1 LKIRS
6 KVHLAGHEFSSLT
19 AAKIYA
25 KSLLDKYNPGDCIKE
40 DEVAFMKAAI
50 ALRGT
55 EKLMEKIGVGIES
68 IFIDYNRGGDKG
80 FYIRRV
86 DGSETDFSYLKC
98 FTKQS
103 VFTDF
108 STACRNAVKEDKA
121 ALKTGLGFD
130 QYDVHHNGLDFK
142 AIVQAFIE
150 DRHIDI
156 TTIEFLTGDG
166 IEGRYFMDEEL
177 TTAFREFHSLH
188 ASMEVLPKK
197 EHKEKH
203 KHR

>member
-1 LKIRS
+1 MVRS
-6 KVHLAGHEFSSLT
+6 KVYLADQEFSSLT
-19 AAKIYA
+19 AAKAYA
-25 KSLLDKYNPGDCIKE
+25 KTLLDKYSSGDYVNEEEI
-40 DEVAFMKAAI
+40 AFLKAAI

-55 EKLMEKIGVGIES
+55 EKLMEKVGAGIES
-68 IFIDYNRGGDKG
+68 IFIGYNCGGDKA
-80 FYIRRV
+80 FFIRRF
-86 DGSETDFSYLKC
+86 DGSETDFSYIKC
-98 FTKQS
+98 FTKPS
-103 VFTDF
+103 IFTDF

-121 ALKTGLGFD
+121 SLKTGLGFD

-142 AIVQAFIE
+142 SIVQAFIE

-166 IEGRYFMDEEL
+166 IEGRYFMDEGL
-177 TTAFREFHSLH
+177 TTAFREFHSRL

-197 EHKEKH
+197 DHKGKH